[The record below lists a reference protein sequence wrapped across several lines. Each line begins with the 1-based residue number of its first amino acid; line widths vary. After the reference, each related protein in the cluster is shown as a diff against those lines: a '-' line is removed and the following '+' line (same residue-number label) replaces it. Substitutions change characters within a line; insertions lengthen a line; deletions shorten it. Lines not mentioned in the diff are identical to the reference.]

1 MAEVRKG
8 GEWKSEKILE
18 KRQAIFQLYILKK
31 LNRPPPPIRRPL
43 GDTEELEF
51 LLVAVLGIEPR
62 ALCKLGKCLP
72 RSHILSPVLNI
83 WRARTRTE
91 PGRQRGSRQRTDE
104 HGHTVNAIRFLTRKG
119 RRKGSDRMYVSGLCF
134 STHTPLHIFV
144 CVVFW
149 YRTQSLECCKDRAVG
164 CELTPILQNEH
175 TWVSSLKKA
184 ERSGLIKVGFPP
196 MFQFLNH
203 MWHHSLMP
211 LQIAIG

>member
-1 MAEVRKG
+1 MEV
-8 GEWKSEKILE
+8 KILE

-31 LNRPPPPIRRPL
+31 LNRPPHKKPIRRY
-43 GDTEELEF
+43 GGTGV

-72 RSHILSPVLNI
+72 LSHILSPVVNI
-83 WRARTRTE
+83 WRARTGRE
-91 PGRQRGSRQRTDE
+91 PGRQRGSRQRWWAQAHWVQSDFSPERTGE
-104 HGHTVNAIRFLTRKG
+104 KEVTG
-119 RRKGSDRMYVSGLCF
+119 RMFQCCF
-134 STHTPLHIFV
+134 STHTHLHVFV

-149 YRTQSLECCKDRAVG
+149 YRTQPLQCWKERAVG

-211 LQIAIG
+211 LQVATG